1 VKKGGRPAWMNREI
15 LLEIK
20 RKKRLWQRTKNG
32 GITDEYRAAENRVK
46 KLIRKEKR
54 KFEKEL
60 ADGDGGNNRRFFA
73 YVKKKTKSRPAVG
86 PLKNG
91 KGEMLSGDKEMA
103 DELNMFFSSV
113 FSKEGDGEVPR
124 ASDKPGG
131 KLEDMR
137 ITEWAIKKKIR
148 KLRKEAAAGP
158 DEIGPRL
165 LMELEDAVATA
176 LCLIFRKSLAT
187 GEVPEDW
194 RRANV
199 TPIFKKGT
207 HADPGNYR
215 PVSLTS
221 VCCKVM
227 ESLIRDRLMGHLM
240 GNNLIEKSQHGFMPG
255 KSCTTNLLEFLE
267 EVTKA
272 VDAGQPVDVVYLDF
286 AKAFDKVPRKRLME
300 KLRAHGVAGNIH
312 RWIRNWLSGR
322 QQRVVLNGKSSEWAD
337 VLSGVPQGSVLGP
350 VLFLVYINDLDD
362 EVRMVS
368 TVKKFADDTKLG
380 QRAATAE
387 ERQRLQEAL
396 DNLGVWARR
405 WEMKFNVKKCKVVHI
420 GHGNVEQEYM
430 MDGEKLTAASE
441 EVDIGVTVNKNLKP
455 SQQCAKA
462 ARTAQAVLGQLAR
475 AFHYR
480 DRHIFVRL
488 YTQYVRPHLE
498 FSVPAWAPWQEAD
511 KECIEKVQK
520 RMVAMVTGLAGRT
533 YEERLTEL
541 GMVSLA
547 ERRHQLDMVQTY
559 KILTGGER
567 TM

>member
-1 VKKGGRPAWMNREI
+1 
-15 LLEIK
+15 
-20 RKKRLWQRTKNG
+20 
-32 GITDEYRAAENRVK
+32 
-46 KLIRKEKR
+46 
-54 KFEKEL
+54 
-60 ADGDGGNNRRFFA
+60 
-73 YVKKKTKSRPAVG
+73 
-86 PLKNG
+86 
-91 KGEMLSGDKEMA
+91 
-103 DELNMFFSSV
+103 
-113 FSKEGDGEVPR
+113 
-124 ASDKPGG
+124 
-131 KLEDMR
+131 
-137 ITEWAIKKKIR
+137 
-148 KLRKEAAAGP
+148 
-158 DEIGPRL
+158 
-165 LMELEDAVATA
+165 
-176 LCLIFRKSLAT
+176 
-187 GEVPEDW
+187 
-194 RRANV
+194 
-199 TPIFKKGT
+199 
-207 HADPGNYR
+207 
-215 PVSLTS
+215 
-221 VCCKVM
+221 
-227 ESLIRDRLMGHLM
+227 
-240 GNNLIEKSQHGFMPG
+240 
-255 KSCTTNLLEFLE
+255 
-267 EVTKA
+267 
-272 VDAGQPVDVVYLDF
+272 
-286 AKAFDKVPRKRLME
+286 
-300 KLRAHGVAGNIH
+300 
-312 RWIRNWLSGR
+312 
-322 QQRVVLNGKSSEWAD
+322 VVLNGKSSEWAD

-368 TVKKFADDTKLG
+368 MVKKFADDTKLG

-533 YEERLTEL
+533 YEERLKEL

-559 KILTGGER
+559 KILTGKDNVSRDNWFQMADSTGRVTRAAEDPLNLR
-567 TM
+567 IPQA